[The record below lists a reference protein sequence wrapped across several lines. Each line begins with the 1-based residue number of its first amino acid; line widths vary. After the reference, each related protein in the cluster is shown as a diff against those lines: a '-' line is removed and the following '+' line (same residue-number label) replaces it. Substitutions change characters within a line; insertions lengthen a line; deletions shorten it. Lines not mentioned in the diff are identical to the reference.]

1 VSNAPQPNEVGGAAV
16 GAMPLTPPSAA
27 LGLDAS
33 NWFPKRAR
41 TLDDTGLSLVLLHDL
56 VLKTVYAGSPIA
68 GFEIARRIRL
78 DYATIHG
85 VVNEMVRSTQIQSA
99 GEARHRPDKLDKV
112 EEGLMYSITESGRQR
127 AREAIDRNAYV
138 GPAPVPIA
146 QYNLAVIRQGLP
158 DGFATKEKV
167 RDSLAH
173 LVLPEQTL
181 KLLGPALNSRKS
193 IFLYGHSG
201 NGKSSIARATRFLL
215 GGGVYIPNA
224 LAVDDQIIR
233 LLDAGFHEPSRE
245 PADHRADA
253 RWSRCARPFVQVGGE
268 LEMSMLD
275 LVYHPESKFY
285 DAPLQM
291 KANCGILLVD
301 DFGRQVVE
309 PRALLN
315 RFVVPL
321 EESIDYLN
329 LSASSRKID
338 IPFNMLLILST
349 NLQPSQ
355 LMDEA
360 FIRRI
365 RHKIKIPDPTEE
377 AFREIFRREADQ
389 QGVAYHPSAMDYI
402 LDRYYRHAQRPMRG
416 VHPRDILLHVREIA
430 SYEGAEPIVLDQAI
444 VDDACEAQFVGDLEE

>member
-1 VSNAPQPNEVGGAAV
+1 MSNVPEVDTGNAAV
-16 GAMPLTPPSAA
+16 GTIASTPLGMEPANS
-27 LGLDAS
+27 
-33 NWFPKRAR
+33 WYPKRPRSFDEA
-41 TLDDTGLSLVLLHDL
+41 GLSHALVRDL
-56 VLKTVYAGSPIA
+56 TLKTVYTGAPIA
-68 GFEIARRIRL
+68 GFEMARRLRL
-78 DYATIHG
+78 DYEVLEGG
-85 VVNEMVRSTQIQSA
+85 VKDLVTEGLIQSA
-99 GEARHRPDKLDKV
+99 GEARHKPAKLDRV
-112 EEGLMYSITESGRQR
+112 EEGLMYAITDPGRQR
-127 AREAIDRNAYV
+127 AREAIDRCAYV
-138 GPAPVPIA
+138 GPAPVPLA

-158 DGFATKEKV
+158 DGFATKERV
-167 RDSLAH
+167 SDSLAH

-215 GGGVYIPNA
+215 GSGMYIPNA
-224 LAVDDQIIR
+224 LAVDDEIIR
-233 LLDAGFHEPSRE
+233 LMDPGFHEPSRE
-245 PADHRADA
+245 PPDHRADA

-268 LEMSMLD
+268 LDISMLD
-275 LVYHPESKFY
+275 LIYHPSSKFY

-291 KANCGILLVD
+291 KANCGIFLVD
-301 DFGRQVVE
+301 DFGRQVIE
-309 PRALLN
+309 PRSLLN

-321 EESIDYLN
+321 EENVDYLN
-329 LSASSRKID
+329 MSASGRKID

-389 QGVAYHPSAMDYI
+389 QGVAFHPSALDYI
-402 LDRYYRHAQRPMRG
+402 LETYYRHAQRPMRG
-416 VHPRDILLHVREIA
+416 VHPRDILMHVREIA
-430 SYEGAEPIVLDQAI
+430 SYEGSEPIVLDQAI
-444 VDDACEAQFVGDLEE
+444 VDDACSAQFVGDLEE

>member
-1 VSNAPQPNEVGGAAV
+1 
-16 GAMPLTPPSAA
+16 
-27 LGLDAS
+27 
-33 NWFPKRAR
+33 
-41 TLDDTGLSLVLLHDL
+41 
-56 VLKTVYAGSPIA
+56 
-68 GFEIARRIRL
+68 
-78 DYATIHG
+78 
-85 VVNEMVRSTQIQSA
+85 
-99 GEARHRPDKLDKV
+99 
-112 EEGLMYSITESGRQR
+112 
-127 AREAIDRNAYV
+127 
-138 GPAPVPIA
+138 
-146 QYNLAVIRQGLP
+146 
-158 DGFATKEKV
+158 
-167 RDSLAH
+167 
-173 LVLPEQTL
+173 VLPEQTL

-215 GGGVYIPNA
+215 GSGMYIPNA

-233 LLDAGFHEPSRE
+233 LMDPGFHEPSRE
-245 PADHRADA
+245 PPDHRADA

-268 LEMSMLD
+268 LDMSMLD
-275 LVYHPESKFY
+275 LIYHSGSKFY

-291 KANCGILLVD
+291 KANCGIFLVD
-301 DFGRQVVE
+301 DFGRQVIE
-309 PRALLN
+309 PRSLLN

-321 EESIDYLN
+321 EENVDYLN
-329 LSASSRKID
+329 MSASGRKID

-377 AFREIFRREADQ
+377 AFREIFRREAEQ
-389 QGVAYHPSAMDYI
+389 QGVAFHPSALDYI

-416 VHPRDILLHVREIA
+416 VHPRDILMHVREIA
-430 SYEGAEPIVLDQAI
+430 SYEGSEPIVLDQAI